1 MIRGSVKGAKGYSVE
16 KKLYNGSRTIMLSAH
31 NAETQ
36 SNSSLWLKLKQ
47 VS

>member
-1 MIRGSVKGAKGYSVE
+1 VE